1 MVKHKR
7 WSDKPKSE
15 SLENDIDFKKKQEI
29 VSETPSRGIKSI
41 VVSGINH
48 IYILAAAALFSG
60 IFTPLTL
67 GVDVEEVFS
76 GILTV
81 LLGLAGG
88 VIIYLGTKNQKY
100 SIIMVCGGLG
110 MIITSLILIHELA
123 KRSLFG

>member
-41 VVSGINH
+41 VVSGIKY
-48 IYILAAAALFSG
+48 IYIVAAAALFSG

>member
-41 VVSGINH
+41 VVSGIKY
-48 IYILAAAALFSG
+48 IYIVAAAALFSG

-88 VIIYLGTKNQKY
+88 VLIYLGTKNQKY

>member
-7 WSDKPKSE
+7 WSDKPKSK
-15 SLENDIDFKKKQEI
+15 SLENDIDLKKEQEI
-29 VSETPSRGIKSI
+29 ISETPSRDIKSI
-41 VVSGINH
+41 VVSGIKY
-48 IYILAAAALFSG
+48 IYIVAAAALFSG

>member
-41 VVSGINH
+41 VVSGIKY
-48 IYILAAAALFSG
+48 IYIVAAATLFSG

>member
-15 SLENDIDFKKKQEI
+15 PQENKTDLKNNQETL
-29 VSETPSRGIKSI
+29 SETPSRDVKSIIISGIKYVYI
-41 VVSGINH
+41 VV
-48 IYILAAAALFSG
+48 AAALFSG

-67 GVDVEEVFS
+67 GVDIEQVFS
-76 GILTV
+76 GILVV

-88 VIIYLGTKNQKY
+88 ILVYLGTKNQKY

-110 MIITSLILIHELA
+110 IIITSIILIHELA